1 MSSVT
6 VAAVQLELALGEV
19 SVNLSRAEQAVK
31 EVCRAAEPQFVVVPE
46 FFTSGMA
53 LSRGVPETVSRGTR
67 RAAVELLQTM
77 AVEHNTYV
85 AGSLLI
91 EDGGDVVNRMYLAGP
106 DRDLQ
111 WHDKDVPTMW
121 ENFYFTGRGDPGVA
135 ATRHGPVGLAMCWE
149 FCRTATAH
157 RLADKVNL
165 VLGASCYWSAPSLRQ
180 GAPDGPTARQ
190 ARERRVAVVRRFAG
204 LLRRPVV
211 NATAAGRLSA
221 PVPGT
226 LGALR
231 YHARFEPA
239 TQILDGTG
247 TPLALGDEDGPC
259 SVVASV
265 DIGGAGTAAALPD
278 DPWLRERDLGQR
290 VFWWFGSTL
299 GPVHYRLAARRRV
312 RRADRG
318 DD

>member
-1 MSSVT
+1 
-6 VAAVQLELALGEV
+6 
-19 SVNLSRAEQAVK
+19 
-31 EVCRAAEPQFVVVPE
+31 VVPE

-53 LSRGVPETVSRGTR
+53 LYRGVPETVSRSTR

-77 AVEHNTYV
+77 AVEHDTYV
-85 AGSLLI
+85 AGSLLV

-121 ENFYFTGRGDPGVA
+121 ENLYFTGRDDPGVA

-157 RLADKVNL
+157 RLRDRVNL
-165 VLGASCYWSAPSLRQ
+165 VLGASCYWSAPSLRRSV
-180 GAPDGPTARQ
+180 PDGPIAQQ
-190 ARERRVAVVRRFAG
+190 ARERRVAVVRRFAA

-221 PVPGT
+221 PLPGT

-239 TQILDGTG
+239 TQILDDTG
-247 TPLALGDEDGPC
+247 SPLALGDEDGPC

-265 DIGGAGTAAALPD
+265 DIGHPRPAGALPD
-278 DPWLRERDLGQR
+278 DPWLRDRDLGQR
-290 VFWWFGSTL
+290 LFWWFGSTL
-299 GPVHYRLAARRRV
+299 GPVHYRRSARRRA
-312 RRADRG
+312 RRADG
-318 DD
+318 ADA